1 MALEEANTGEIFSI
15 ATLFYTRLR
24 RVNGRVIDV
33 AYFMHNLG
41 YAQYIMELALQTKDT
56 ELCRYVD
63 FLQQAMGL
71 SYSYPEEEAPVVAEK
86 VDKTIDERQEIMRHM
101 ARNFPMG

>member
-71 SYSYPEEEAPVVAEK
+71 SYSYPEEAPVVAEK

>member
-1 MALEEANTGEIFSI
+1 MVLQQANNEDIFSI

-33 AYFMHNLG
+33 AYFMHNSS
-41 YAQYIMELALQTKDT
+41 YAQYTMDLALQTKDT

-63 FLQQAMGL
+63 RLQQAMGL
-71 SYSYPEEEAPVVAEK
+71 DNLYHKDAPVMIEK
-86 VDKTIDERQEIMRHM
+86 DDKMIDERHEIMRHM